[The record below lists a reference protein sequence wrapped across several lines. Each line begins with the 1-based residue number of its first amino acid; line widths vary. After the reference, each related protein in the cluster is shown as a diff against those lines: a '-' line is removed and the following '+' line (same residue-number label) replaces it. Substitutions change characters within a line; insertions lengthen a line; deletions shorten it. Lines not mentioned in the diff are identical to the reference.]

1 MFTED
6 NRQDAECRGRISA
19 SARKASKI
27 APKPS
32 VCSDGCQAVR
42 ITPLDAHAKRGPT
55 GDRNRREAGRPN
67 DAENGSE
74 TADMSG
80 CSLFCSYQEVKSG
93 NAGPQEASQI
103 LHKVLPDI
111 EKVTR
116 RKVGTLKLLDALRN
130 HDPERADKLK
140 NCGGHLAFRHWIDHG
155 VNTLASASW
164 CNMPRLCQAC
174 AHARGMRLARAAA
187 EKAVTLLDDDRDLR
201 PWLVTFT
208 VKNGPDLA
216 ERLNHLL
223 NSFSKGWERRKN
235 FRSGKRPWTPVD
247 APEASIFSAEIKRG
261 SGGRLW
267 HPHLH
272 CLWLVPKHVW
282 KSVAFGQGRKLEL
295 ESRDA
300 LRGEWHDITGDSSV
314 VSCDY
319 LRTGQDMDEGKPV
332 DEQYVM
338 TELFEV
344 FKYMTKPGDDMKP
357 ADVVHAWQTA
367 IGKRLVRSHGLFRGL
382 VVPEALDDDPLDG
395 PSWEIMMRWWDGA
408 YRRVSQRF
416 MEGTDHVGKSEAET
430 VG

>member
-1 MFTED
+1 M
-6 NRQDAECRGRISA
+6 DAIGSQKSGQGVSHADAARIAQTPSNAANAKIRGFPDTSEAFLEPGADR
-19 SARKASKI
+19 
-27 APKPS
+27 
-32 VCSDGCQAVR
+32 
-42 ITPLDAHAKRGPT
+42 PT
-55 GDRNRREAGRPN
+55 GHANSGPFGRLALGDDDPFS
-67 DAENGSE
+67 A
-74 TADMSG
+74 
-80 CSLFCSYQEVKSG
+80 FCSYQEVKSPDEQSK
-93 NAGPQEASQI
+93 NIHQFLP
-103 LHKVLPDI
+103 KVLPDI

-216 ERLNHLL
+216 ERLNHILD
-223 NSFSKGWERRKN
+223 SFSAGWRR
-235 FRSGKRPWTPVD
+235 REDHRRGKRSWTAFT

-295 ESRDA
+295 QSRDA
-300 LRGEWHDITGDSSV
+300 LRREWFDITGDSSV

-367 IGKRLVRSHGLFRGL
+367 IGKRLVRSCGLFRGL
-382 VVPEALDDDPLDG
+382 VVPQSLDDDPLDG
-395 PSWEIMMRWWDGA
+395 PSWEIMMRWWEGA

-416 MEGTDHVGKSEAET
+416 MEGKQADEANAVG
-430 VG
+430 